1 MRMPWTRFATG
12 PLLLTLLTACDL
24 VGPKSFRL
32 VFQLIE
38 TNGSEQADPRIAD
51 VVEQLDDSLR
61 FEGYSL
67 ASEISVPLAALGRE
81 PGDEGDGPRVVYTLK
96 EGGVKLEIGRLGEDR
111 SLHIRIDKGPE
122 TVVEATVGMRLD
134 QTLVLGSVPQT
145 DDKVLLFVVRMV
157 EA

>member
-1 MRMPWTRFATG
+1 MPWTRFATG

-24 VGPKSFRL
+24 VGPQSFRL
-32 VFQLIE
+32 VFQLVE
-38 TNGSEQADPRIAD
+38 ANGFEQADPRIAD
-51 VVEQLDDSLR
+51 VVEQLTDSLR

-67 ASEISVPLAALGRE
+67 KSEISVPLVALGE

-96 EGGVKLEIGRLGEDR
+96 EEDVKLEIGRLGEDQ
-111 SLHIRIDKGPE
+111 SLHVRIDKGPQ

-134 QTLVLGSVPQT
+134 QTLVLGSVPRT
-145 DDKVLLFVVRMV
+145 DDDVLLFVVRMV